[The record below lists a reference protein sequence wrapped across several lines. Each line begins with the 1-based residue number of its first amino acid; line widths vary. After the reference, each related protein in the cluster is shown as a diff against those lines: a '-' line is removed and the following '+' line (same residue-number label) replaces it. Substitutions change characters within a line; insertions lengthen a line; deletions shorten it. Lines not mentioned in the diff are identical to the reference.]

1 MLFRDCVSEGVYCTS
16 KGLITATLLLFEY
29 QTDARLIIHIVHGEF
44 NFKANSHTKH
54 KRAIYW

>member
-1 MLFRDCVSEGVYCTS
+1 MFVIFSEGVYCTS